1 MHCLVRCEDANCS
14 HTQTLYKDFKK
25 KLPQGESESSTML
38 QVMRQA
44 TIADRTQYPQCKE
57 IQKWSPFVMQFGG
70 PGTSTPLTTLLFEV
84 TVADDTFIAGS
95 DFSSMNLFI
104 VLKPEALFSDST
116 GDICK
121 KYLGMLWL
129 DQSALF
135 LHCEQEGLLVYI
147 FDRQLDLV

>member
-1 MHCLVRCEDANCS
+1 
-14 HTQTLYKDFKK
+14 
-25 KLPQGESESSTML
+25 
-38 QVMRQA
+38 MRQA

-121 KYLGMLWL
+121 KYLGML
-129 DQSALF
+129 
-135 LHCEQEGLLVYI
+135 
-147 FDRQLDLV
+147 